1 MDNVLF
7 ESTEYKITQANFT
20 YQGHSEPL
28 GNITGLTIIDCI
40 FPSEKVRTHRQKI
53 TQDGA

>member
-20 YQGHSEPL
+20 YQRNSEPL
-28 GNITGLTIIDCI
+28 GNIAGLTIIDCI
-40 FPSEKVRTHRQKI
+40 FPS
-53 TQDGA
+53 